1 MLGIL
6 LFIGFLSVGESNGQ
20 YTGQAYD
27 PQSYYRKVS
36 SNYNTGFTG
45 WNSGQGTVSLGWR
58 ILEESLSV
66 DSIATVLVILV
77 IHSRHNPYAQIYT
90 QRNGIPSDQWQQTA
104 RSTYYNPYYLQQ
116 LYGNSYSQ
124 QAQSGWTPYLSG
136 SQGYYNSKDRSDG
149 YGYEYPLQ
157 RQSYNLPY
165 YQSQNYVGNPLYD
178 GAGYGPR
185 WFNDIGGFGGRRQDT
200 RWYGGASRRNG
211 LARTTPKPPKTTTTT
226 TEAPT
231 RKNVPRKS
239 KLFVPNVWG

>member
-27 PQSYYRKVS
+27 PQSYYRKVAN
-36 SNYNTGFTG
+36 NYNTGFTG
-45 WNSGQGTVSLGWR
+45 WNS
-58 ILEESLSV
+58 
-66 DSIATVLVILV
+66 
-77 IHSRHNPYAQIYT
+77 PQIYT

-104 RSTYYNPYYLQQ
+104 RSAYYNPYYLQQ

-149 YGYEYPLQ
+149 YGYEYPRQ
-157 RQSYNLPY
+157 RQSYDLPY